1 MARFS
6 KAHYELLTE
15 AFGDALAEVK
25 EADSP
30 LLADVALRVARKVGN
45 TLKYD
50 NQNFNQKQFIEGIE
64 AHAEL
69 VILTKKG
76 INL

>member
-1 MARFS
+1 MAKFS
-6 KAHYELLTE
+6 KAQYELLTE

-25 EADSP
+25 EMQSP
-30 LLADVALRVARKVGN
+30 LLEDVAIRVTRKVGN
-45 TLKYD
+45 SLKYD
-50 NQNFNQKQFIEGIE
+50 NENFDQKQFINGVQ

-76 INL
+76 IH

>member
-1 MARFS
+1 MAKFS
-6 KAHYELLTE
+6 KGHYELLTE

-25 EADSP
+25 ESGSP
-30 LLADVALRVARKVGN
+30 LLEDVAVRVARKVGN
-45 TLKYD
+45 SLKYD
-50 NQNFNQKQFIEGIE
+50 NNNFDQKQFIEGIK

-76 INL
+76 IH